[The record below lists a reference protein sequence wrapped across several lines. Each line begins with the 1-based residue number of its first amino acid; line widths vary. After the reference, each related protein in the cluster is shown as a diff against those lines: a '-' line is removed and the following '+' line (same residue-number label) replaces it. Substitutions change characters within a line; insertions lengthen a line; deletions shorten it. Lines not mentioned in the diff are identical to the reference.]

1 MSRFQSFCPEAVT
14 ALIVIPVSSVVPAI
28 TEPQG
33 EERIGPRQGCL
44 FGSKKFMH
52 KTQVQ
57 TSRAS
62 TILSSLHDV
71 QVCIPLEMDCRTLR
85 EFSRKPSN
93 VSGPRVLRHFRQ
105 TRENRGIIDACNP
118 QKFLAVPAHG
128 LGVPSRGSGCLRR
141 ALRHISAD
149 SPST

>member
-14 ALIVIPVSSVVPAI
+14 ALIVFPVSSVVPAI

-33 EERIGPRQGCL
+33 EERIEPQQGCL
-44 FGSKKFMH
+44 FGAEKFMH

-71 QVCIPLEMDCRTLR
+71 QVCIPLEMDCRTRR
-85 EFSRKPSN
+85 EFSRKPS
-93 VSGPRVLRHFRQ
+93 SLWTPCFTAFQPYTGELRDRRRLQSSKLPR
-105 TRENRGIIDACNP
+105 GASSW
-118 QKFLAVPAHG
+118 AG
-128 LGVPSRGSGCLRR
+128 R
-141 ALRHISAD
+141 A
-149 SPST
+149 

>member
-1 MSRFQSFCPEAVT
+1 MSRFQSFCSKAVT

-28 TEPQG
+28 TEPHG
-33 EERIGPRQGCL
+33 EERLEPQQGCL
-44 FGSKKFMH
+44 FGAKKFMH

-93 VSGPRVLRHFRQ
+93 VSGPRVLRHFSH
-105 TRENRGIIDACNP
+105 TRENRGIVDACNP
-118 QKFLAVPAHG
+118 QKFLAVPAED
-128 LGVPSRGSGCLRR
+128 LGACAAHFGMFRPIVLRPEVCL
-141 ALRHISAD
+141 LCG
-149 SPST
+149 